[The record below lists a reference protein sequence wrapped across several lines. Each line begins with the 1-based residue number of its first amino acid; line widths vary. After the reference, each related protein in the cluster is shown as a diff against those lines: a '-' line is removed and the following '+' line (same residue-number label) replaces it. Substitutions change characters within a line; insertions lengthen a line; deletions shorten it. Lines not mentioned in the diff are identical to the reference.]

1 LSGFGSVTNSED
13 TVIEGSSASGSDDTT
28 GVGLE
33 SGLIGFDGNGDWSL
47 GKSSLHL
54 WEGLGNIGEIGNLT
68 DTLGGVIFALVPE
81 VVSSSVW
88 VLSLGHEWG
97 GFDVLESVVHKT
109 TIASTVLGGAVNEL
123 LLGVGGEGSGGDLLG
138 TFDGSGGGE
147 SPA

>member
-1 LSGFGSVTNSED
+1 MSGFGSVTNSED
-13 TVIEGSSASGSDDTT
+13 TVVKCGSASGGDDTT

-54 WEGLGNIGEIGNLT
+54 WEGLGNIGEIGNFT
-68 DTLGGVIFALVPE
+68 DTLGGVISALSPE
-81 VVSSSVW
+81 VVSSLVW
-88 VLSLGHEWG
+88 VFSLGHEWG

-109 TIASTVLGGAVNEL
+109 TVASVVLLGAVNEL
-123 LLGVGGEGSGGDLLG
+123 LLRVGGEGSGGDLLG